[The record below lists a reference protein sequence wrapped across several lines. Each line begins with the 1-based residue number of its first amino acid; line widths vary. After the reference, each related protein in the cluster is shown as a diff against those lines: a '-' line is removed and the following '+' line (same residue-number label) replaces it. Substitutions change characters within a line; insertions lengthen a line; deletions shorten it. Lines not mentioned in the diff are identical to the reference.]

1 MDKDDKLRL
10 AEIHAM
16 VKTLSVDL
24 QFLRRHRNVL
34 FGTPVLEFNEVCS
47 VLHLSARQVQRG
59 PPALVLSDGDL
70 RLPLPFGERKPQ
82 TSRTVNG
89 TVIME
94 RPNNPNE
101 TKYLLIGEEE
111 FERLLRSY
119 YILGKGLLAF
129 EYLCGHSDRPMYLSA
144 EGVCEVLGITRD
156 ELDEHRLKRQIKAKV
171 FQRQMMYSLHDLVL
185 LAERLVRHKIRY
197 RLSKA
202 PRFDATGQRL

>member
-1 MDKDDKLRL
+1 MD
-10 AEIHAM
+10 
-16 VKTLSVDL
+16 
-24 QFLRRHRNVL
+24 
-34 FGTPVLEFNEVCS
+34 
-47 VLHLSARQVQRG
+47 
-59 PPALVLSDGDL
+59 
-70 RLPLPFGERKPQ
+70 
-82 TSRTVNG
+82 
-89 TVIME
+89 

-171 FQRQMMYSLHDLVL
+171 FQRQMMYSLTIWYSSPNVSC
-185 LAERLVRHKIRY
+185 AIRSGTGS
-197 RLSKA
+197 RKRPASMRRANACDSRCISACQDRPQTAGLFL
-202 PRFDATGQRL
+202 RFRKSDETTAGRKET

>member
-1 MDKDDKLRL
+1 MD
-10 AEIHAM
+10 
-16 VKTLSVDL
+16 
-24 QFLRRHRNVL
+24 
-34 FGTPVLEFNEVCS
+34 
-47 VLHLSARQVQRG
+47 
-59 PPALVLSDGDL
+59 
-70 RLPLPFGERKPQ
+70 
-82 TSRTVNG
+82 
-89 TVIME
+89 

-171 FQRQMMYSLHDLVL
+171 FQRQMMYSLYDLVL
-185 LAERLVRHKIRY
+185 LAERLVHHKIRY

>member
-16 VKTLSVDL
+16 DTGFGVQRGLLGAAPECPSGAAPSRAQRT
-24 QFLRRHRNVL
+24 RR
-34 FGTPVLEFNEVCS
+34 
-47 VLHLSARQVQRG
+47 VQRG

-89 TVIME
+89 TVIMD
-94 RPNNPNE
+94 RPNNPSE

-171 FQRQMMYSLHDLVL
+171 FQRQMMYSLYDLVL

>member
-1 MDKDDKLRL
+1 
-10 AEIHAM
+10 
-16 VKTLSVDL
+16 
-24 QFLRRHRNVL
+24 
-34 FGTPVLEFNEVCS
+34 
-47 VLHLSARQVQRG
+47 
-59 PPALVLSDGDL
+59 
-70 RLPLPFGERKPQ
+70 
-82 TSRTVNG
+82 
-89 TVIME
+89 ME

-171 FQRQMMYSLHDLVL
+171 FQRQMMYSLYDLVL
-185 LAERLVRHKIRY
+185 VSCAIRSGTGSRKRPASMRRANACDSRCISAY
-197 RLSKA
+197 QDRSFAAGLFL
-202 PRFDATGQRL
+202 RFRKSDETTAGRKEV

>member
-1 MDKDDKLRL
+1 MD
-10 AEIHAM
+10 
-16 VKTLSVDL
+16 
-24 QFLRRHRNVL
+24 
-34 FGTPVLEFNEVCS
+34 
-47 VLHLSARQVQRG
+47 
-59 PPALVLSDGDL
+59 
-70 RLPLPFGERKPQ
+70 
-82 TSRTVNG
+82 
-89 TVIME
+89 
-94 RPNNPNE
+94 RPNNPSE

-119 YILGKGLLAF
+119 YILGKGL
-129 EYLCGHSDRPMYLSA
+129 LSA

-171 FQRQMMYSLHDLVL
+171 FQRQMMYSLYDLVL

>member
-1 MDKDDKLRL
+1 
-10 AEIHAM
+10 
-16 VKTLSVDL
+16 
-24 QFLRRHRNVL
+24 
-34 FGTPVLEFNEVCS
+34 
-47 VLHLSARQVQRG
+47 
-59 PPALVLSDGDL
+59 
-70 RLPLPFGERKPQ
+70 
-82 TSRTVNG
+82 
-89 TVIME
+89 ME

-119 YILGKGLLAF
+119 YIL
-129 EYLCGHSDRPMYLSA
+129 DRPMYLSA

-171 FQRQMMYSLHDLVL
+171 FQRQMMYSLYDLVL

>member
-1 MDKDDKLRL
+1 
-10 AEIHAM
+10 
-16 VKTLSVDL
+16 
-24 QFLRRHRNVL
+24 
-34 FGTPVLEFNEVCS
+34 
-47 VLHLSARQVQRG
+47 
-59 PPALVLSDGDL
+59 
-70 RLPLPFGERKPQ
+70 
-82 TSRTVNG
+82 
-89 TVIME
+89 ME

-171 FQRQMMYSLHDLVL
+171 FQRQMMYSLYDLVL
-185 LAERLVRHKIRY
+185 LACDSRCISAYQDRSFAAGLF
-197 RLSKA
+197 L
-202 PRFDATGQRL
+202 RFRKSDETTAGRKEV

>member
-1 MDKDDKLRL
+1 MD
-10 AEIHAM
+10 
-16 VKTLSVDL
+16 
-24 QFLRRHRNVL
+24 
-34 FGTPVLEFNEVCS
+34 
-47 VLHLSARQVQRG
+47 
-59 PPALVLSDGDL
+59 
-70 RLPLPFGERKPQ
+70 
-82 TSRTVNG
+82 
-89 TVIME
+89 
-94 RPNNPNE
+94 RPNNPSE

-171 FQRQMMYSLHDLVL
+171 FQRQMMYSLYDLVL

-202 PRFDATGQRL
+202 PRFDATANACDSRCISAYQDRSFAAGLFLRFRKSDETTAGRKEV

>member
-1 MDKDDKLRL
+1 MD
-10 AEIHAM
+10 
-16 VKTLSVDL
+16 
-24 QFLRRHRNVL
+24 
-34 FGTPVLEFNEVCS
+34 
-47 VLHLSARQVQRG
+47 
-59 PPALVLSDGDL
+59 
-70 RLPLPFGERKPQ
+70 
-82 TSRTVNG
+82 
-89 TVIME
+89 

-119 YILGKGLLAF
+119 YILSNMVRDEGEQEDISKNV
-129 EYLCGHSDRPMYLSA
+129 LSA

-171 FQRQMMYSLHDLVL
+171 FQRQMMYSLYDLVL

>member
-1 MDKDDKLRL
+1 
-10 AEIHAM
+10 
-16 VKTLSVDL
+16 
-24 QFLRRHRNVL
+24 
-34 FGTPVLEFNEVCS
+34 
-47 VLHLSARQVQRG
+47 
-59 PPALVLSDGDL
+59 
-70 RLPLPFGERKPQ
+70 
-82 TSRTVNG
+82 
-89 TVIME
+89 ME

-171 FQRQMMYSLHDLVL
+171 FQRQMMYSLYDLVL
-185 LAERLVRHKIRY
+185 VKTGRLRPVFFSDFVKATKRQQEERRY
-197 RLSKA
+197 RQIPYIRS
-202 PRFDATGQRL
+202 TGPLRGKPCGTL

>member
-1 MDKDDKLRL
+1 
-10 AEIHAM
+10 
-16 VKTLSVDL
+16 
-24 QFLRRHRNVL
+24 
-34 FGTPVLEFNEVCS
+34 
-47 VLHLSARQVQRG
+47 
-59 PPALVLSDGDL
+59 
-70 RLPLPFGERKPQ
+70 
-82 TSRTVNG
+82 
-89 TVIME
+89 ME

-171 FQRQMMYSLHDLVL
+171 FQRQMMYSLYDLVL
-185 LAERLVRHKIRY
+185 LAERLVRPASMRRANACDSRCISAYQDRSFAAG
-197 RLSKA
+197 LFL
-202 PRFDATGQRL
+202 RFRKSDETTAGRKEV

>member
-1 MDKDDKLRL
+1 MD
-10 AEIHAM
+10 
-16 VKTLSVDL
+16 
-24 QFLRRHRNVL
+24 
-34 FGTPVLEFNEVCS
+34 
-47 VLHLSARQVQRG
+47 
-59 PPALVLSDGDL
+59 
-70 RLPLPFGERKPQ
+70 
-82 TSRTVNG
+82 
-89 TVIME
+89 
-94 RPNNPNE
+94 RPNNPSE

-156 ELDEHRLKRQIKAKV
+156 ELDEHRLKRQNQGESFSK
-171 FQRQMMYSLHDLVL
+171 RQMMYSLYDLVL

>member
-1 MDKDDKLRL
+1 
-10 AEIHAM
+10 
-16 VKTLSVDL
+16 
-24 QFLRRHRNVL
+24 
-34 FGTPVLEFNEVCS
+34 
-47 VLHLSARQVQRG
+47 
-59 PPALVLSDGDL
+59 
-70 RLPLPFGERKPQ
+70 
-82 TSRTVNG
+82 
-89 TVIME
+89 ME

-171 FQRQMMYSLHDLVL
+171 FQRQMMYSLYDLVL

-202 PRFDATGQRL
+202 PASMRRANACDSRCISAYQDRSFAAGLFLRFRKSDETTAGRKEV

>member
-1 MDKDDKLRL
+1 
-10 AEIHAM
+10 
-16 VKTLSVDL
+16 
-24 QFLRRHRNVL
+24 
-34 FGTPVLEFNEVCS
+34 
-47 VLHLSARQVQRG
+47 
-59 PPALVLSDGDL
+59 
-70 RLPLPFGERKPQ
+70 
-82 TSRTVNG
+82 
-89 TVIME
+89 ME

-171 FQRQMMYSLHDLVL
+171 FQRQMMYSLYDLVL

-202 PRFDATGQRL
+202 PRFDAGRLRPVFFSDFVKATKRQQEERRYRQIPYIRSTGPLRGKPCGTL

>member
-1 MDKDDKLRL
+1 
-10 AEIHAM
+10 
-16 VKTLSVDL
+16 
-24 QFLRRHRNVL
+24 
-34 FGTPVLEFNEVCS
+34 
-47 VLHLSARQVQRG
+47 
-59 PPALVLSDGDL
+59 
-70 RLPLPFGERKPQ
+70 
-82 TSRTVNG
+82 
-89 TVIME
+89 ME
-94 RPNNPNE
+94 RPNNPSE

-171 FQRQMMYSLHDLVL
+171 FQRQMMYSLYDLVL

-197 RLSKA
+197 RQIGRA
-202 PRFDATGQRL
+202 HV

>member
-1 MDKDDKLRL
+1 MD
-10 AEIHAM
+10 
-16 VKTLSVDL
+16 
-24 QFLRRHRNVL
+24 
-34 FGTPVLEFNEVCS
+34 
-47 VLHLSARQVQRG
+47 
-59 PPALVLSDGDL
+59 
-70 RLPLPFGERKPQ
+70 
-82 TSRTVNG
+82 
-89 TVIME
+89 

-171 FQRQMMYSLHDLVL
+171 FQRQMMYSLYDLVVL
-185 LAERLVRHKIRY
+185 SERLQHQITTLKNAPLRCRRQMIVIRVVPPLFKTGCKRSVFFSDFVKATKQQQEERRYRQIISDLPVRFEGSLAELFEQRHQFQCGFASPY
-197 RLSKA
+197 FGDYS
-202 PRFDATGQRL
+202 P